1 MFSQENK
8 LVSSGSSSLSRLETD
23 MTSNNEDKTV
33 VPALQPLPPPYPSP
47 KRLVKSSSLMK
58 YSCILKWKKAGKK
71 REEKDDDPFLIAM
84 RKCTT
89 DVDTEDDDKVVV
101 SKGKN
106 SLKSLVSC
114 KAPCV
119 RE

>member
-1 MFSQENK
+1 
-8 LVSSGSSSLSRLETD
+8 

-33 VPALQPLPPPYPSP
+33 VPALLPLPPPYPSP
-47 KRLVKSSSLMK
+47 KRLVTSSSLVT
-58 YSCILKWKKAGKK
+58 YSCIMKWKKAGKK
-71 REEKDDDPFLIAM
+71 RQEKDYDPFLMAM
-84 RKCTT
+84 RKCTS
-89 DVDTEDDDKVVV
+89 DAETEDDKVV
-101 SKGKN
+101 SKGKK

>member
-1 MFSQENK
+1 MFAQENK
-8 LVSSGSSSLSRLETD
+8 VSSDSSSSLSKVETD
-23 MTSNNEDKTV
+23 MTSNNEV
-33 VPALQPLPPPYPSP
+33 VPAFLPLPPPYPSP
-47 KRLVKSSSLMK
+47 KRLVTSSSLVK
-58 YSCILKWKKAGKK
+58 YSCIMKWKKAGKK
-71 REEKDDDPFLIAM
+71 REEKDDPFLIAM

-89 DVDTEDDDKVVV
+89 SDVESEDYKVM
-101 SKGKN
+101 SKGNN

>member
-8 LVSSGSSSLSRLETD
+8 LVTSDSSSSLSRLETD
-23 MTSNNEDKTV
+23 MTSKNEV
-33 VPALQPLPPPYPSP
+33 VPALLPLPPPYPSP
-47 KRLVKSSSLMK
+47 KRLVTSSSLVR
-58 YSCILKWKKAGKK
+58 YSCIMKWRKAGKK
-71 REEKDDDPFLIAM
+71 REEEKDDPFLIAM

-89 DVDTEDDDKVVV
+89 TDVETEDDYKVV
-101 SKGKN
+101 SEAKN